1 MEDTFLTHNFVSYV
15 ENFDTT
21 KIQEKCLKKKS
32 LLVIG
37 ASLMIVVFPKI

>member
-21 KIQEKCLKKKS
+21 KIQEKCLKKS
-32 LLVIG
+32 R
-37 ASLMIVVFPKI
+37 FW